1 MAENEDGQD
10 KSEDPTEKKKS
21 ESRKK
26 GQIARSKELTTF
38 FMLIASIVGIM
49 FFSKDM
55 IEVITEI
62 MKNNF
67 SIERDTLFDSEQ
79 LFIHFKG
86 ELSSMIFALLPLFM
100 LMFFTAIFSGA
111 LLGGF
116 NFSGE
121 ALIPKLSKM
130 NPIKGLKKL
139 FGTNGLVELI
149 KSVLKIILMG
159 GVAVYFLWAAKSE
172 IYGLSKEP
180 FPGAFMHAMELITWQ
195 FLLVSLAMIVVAMI
209 DVPYQIWSNTRQL
222 KMTKQEVKDE
232 SKNTDGNPEVK
243 GRIRQKQQ
251 EIAMQRM
258 MGDVPKA
265 DVIITNP
272 THYAVALQ
280 YDPEGSGAPVMLAK
294 GADLVALQIR
304 NVAQANDVPIME
316 IPPLSRA
323 IYHSIDI
330 GQEIPAGLYVA
341 VAQVLAYIFQLK
353 AGDVDKSMKPD
364 MSDLLIPPEFEHSDV
379 QKPT

>member
-1 MAENEDGQD
+1 MAENEDGQE

-21 ESRKK
+21 EARKK
-26 GQIARSKELTTF
+26 GQVTRSQELTTL
-38 FMLIASIVGIM
+38 FMLLASIIGIM

-55 IEVITEI
+55 IEVIIDI

-67 SIERDTLFDSEQ
+67 SVERNTLFDSEQ
-79 LFIHFKG
+79 LFIHFKT
-86 ELSSMIFALLPLFM
+86 ELAAMLYALLPLLI
-100 LMFFTAIFSGA
+100 LMFITAIFSNA

-116 NFSGE
+116 NFSFK
-121 ALIPKLSKM
+121 AVTPKLNKL
-130 NPIKGLKKL
+130 NPIKGLKKV
-139 FGTNGLVELI
+139 FGAKGVIELV
-149 KSVLKIILMG
+149 KSILKIGLMG
-159 GVAVYFLWAAKSE
+159 SIAVYFIWQFNDE
-172 IYGLSKEP
+172 IYGLSEEP
-180 FPGAFMHAMELITWQ
+180 FPGALIHAMELITWQ
-195 FLLVSLAMIVVAMI
+195 FLLVALGMIIVAMI
-209 DVPYQIWSNTRQL
+209 DVPYQIWSNKRQL

-232 SKNTDGNPEVK
+232 SKSTDGNPEIK
-243 GRIRQKQQ
+243 GKIRQKQR

-280 YDPEGSGAPVMLAK
+280 YDTEGSGAPVMLAK
-294 GADLVALQIR
+294 GADLVAMQIR

-323 IYHSIDI
+323 IYYSVEI

-353 AGDVDKSMKPD
+353 NGDVDKSTKPD
-364 MSDLLIPPEFEHSDV
+364 MSDLPIPTEY
-379 QKPT
+379 QR

>member
-1 MAENEDGQD
+1 MAENEDGQE

-21 ESRKK
+21 EARKK
-26 GQIARSKELTTF
+26 GQVTRSQELTTL
-38 FMLIASIVGIM
+38 FMLLASIIGIM

-55 IEVITEI
+55 IEVIIDI

-67 SIERDTLFDSEQ
+67 SVERNTLFDTEQ
-79 LFIHFKG
+79 LFLHFKT
-86 ELSSMIFALLPLFM
+86 ELAAMLYALIPLFI
-100 LMFFTAIFSGA
+100 LMFITAIFSNA

-116 NFSGE
+116 NFSFK
-121 ALIPKLSKM
+121 AVTPKLNKL
-130 NPIKGLKKL
+130 NPIKGLKKV
-139 FGTNGLVELI
+139 FGAKGVIELV
-149 KSVLKIILMG
+149 KSILKIGLMG
-159 GVAVYFLWAAKSE
+159 SIAVYFIWQFNDE
-172 IYGLSKEP
+172 IYGLSEEP
-180 FPGAFMHAMELITWQ
+180 FPGALIHAMELITWQ
-195 FLLVSLAMIVVAMI
+195 FLLVALGMIIVAMI
-209 DVPYQIWSNTRQL
+209 DVPYQIWSNKRQL

-232 SKNTDGNPEVK
+232 SKSTDGNPEIK
-243 GRIRQKQQ
+243 GKIRQKQR

-280 YDPEGSGAPVMLAK
+280 YDTEGSGAPVMLAK
-294 GADLVALQIR
+294 GADLVAMQIR

-323 IYHSIDI
+323 IYYSVEI

-353 AGDVDKSMKPD
+353 NGDIDKSTKPD
-364 MSDLLIPPEFEHSDV
+364 MSDLPIPTEY
-379 QKPT
+379 QR

>member
-1 MAENEDGQD
+1 MAENEDGQE

-21 ESRKK
+21 EARKK
-26 GQIARSKELTTF
+26 GQVTRSQELTTL
-38 FMLIASIVGIM
+38 FMLLASIIGIM

-55 IEVITEI
+55 IEVIIDI

-67 SIERDTLFDSEQ
+67 SVERNTLFDTEQ
-79 LFIHFKG
+79 LFLHFKT
-86 ELSSMIFALLPLFM
+86 ELAAMLYALIPLFI
-100 LMFFTAIFSGA
+100 LMFITAIFSNA

-116 NFSGE
+116 NFSFK
-121 ALIPKLSKM
+121 AVAPKLNKL
-130 NPIKGLKKL
+130 NPIKGLKKV
-139 FGTNGLVELI
+139 FGAKGVIELV
-149 KSVLKIILMG
+149 KSILKIGLMG
-159 GVAVYFLWAAKSE
+159 SIAVYFIWQFNDE
-172 IYGLSKEP
+172 IYGLSEEP
-180 FPGAFMHAMELITWQ
+180 FPGALIHAMELITWQ
-195 FLLVSLAMIVVAMI
+195 FLLVALGMIIVAMI
-209 DVPYQIWSNTRQL
+209 DVPYQIWSNKRQL

-232 SKNTDGNPEVK
+232 SKSTDGNPEIK
-243 GRIRQKQQ
+243 GKIRQKQR

-280 YDPEGSGAPVMLAK
+280 YDTEGSGAPVMLAK
-294 GADLVALQIR
+294 GADLVAMQIR

-323 IYHSIDI
+323 IYYSVEI

-353 AGDVDKSMKPD
+353 NGDIDKSTKPD
-364 MSDLLIPPEFEHSDV
+364 MSDLPIPTEY
-379 QKPT
+379 QR

>member
-1 MAENEDGQD
+1 MAENEDGQE

-21 ESRKK
+21 EARKK
-26 GQIARSKELTTF
+26 GQVTRSQELTTL
-38 FMLIASIVGIM
+38 FMLLASIIGIM

-55 IEVITEI
+55 IEVIIDI

-67 SIERDTLFDSEQ
+67 SVERNTLFDTEQ
-79 LFIHFKG
+79 LFLHFKT
-86 ELSSMIFALLPLFM
+86 ELAAMLYALIPLFI
-100 LMFFTAIFSGA
+100 LMFITAIFSNA

-116 NFSGE
+116 NFSFK
-121 ALIPKLSKM
+121 AVTPKLNKL
-130 NPIKGLKKL
+130 NPIKGLKKV
-139 FGTNGLVELI
+139 FGAKGVIELV
-149 KSVLKIILMG
+149 KSILKIGLMG
-159 GVAVYFLWAAKSE
+159 SIAVYFIWQFNDE
-172 IYGLSKEP
+172 IYGLSEEP
-180 FPGAFMHAMELITWQ
+180 FPGALIHAMELITWQ
-195 FLLVSLAMIVVAMI
+195 FLLVALGMIIVAMI
-209 DVPYQIWSNTRQL
+209 DVPYQIWSNKRQL

-232 SKNTDGNPEVK
+232 SKSTDGNPEIK
-243 GRIRQKQQ
+243 GKIRQKQR

-280 YDPEGSGAPVMLAK
+280 YDTKGSGAPVMLAK
-294 GADLVALQIR
+294 GADLVAMQIR

-323 IYHSIDI
+323 IYYSVEI

-353 AGDVDKSMKPD
+353 NGDIDKSTKPD
-364 MSDLLIPPEFEHSDV
+364 MSDLPIPTEY
-379 QKPT
+379 QR